1 MQMEIKSKVRKISLF
16 GTSLSLSV
24 VGMLG
29 ARTLL
34 TSAFAV
40 SPAIAALGMGL
51 FSFKY

>member
-1 MQMEIKSKVRKISLF
+1 MQIEIKSTVRKFSIF
-16 GTSLSLSV
+16 GTSVSLSV
-24 VGMLG
+24 VGVLG

-40 SPAIAALGMGL
+40 SPVIAALGMGL